1 VPIHENLK
9 RSHKTSAEANYTM
22 TLADGSELEHPAV
35 DDHPVAVISA
45 SSYDAVSDMIF
56 QAKIIL
62 DSDFWS

>member
-1 VPIHENLK
+1 
-9 RSHKTSAEANYTM
+9 M